1 MNGDSTY
8 RRMVG
13 IALGASLGAVYGLI
27 SQLINRILLLDIS
40 FYQPPAG
47 PVGNIL
53 IWASIGAFLG
63 LATAWPRESIHGA
76 LLGAVA
82 SVFVLTILTML
93 TGQRGSET
101 LLGKLLGVAFLILPM
116 LGFFVPLV
124 AVQRW
129 AVNGVVEAHIDR
141 ANWQVAF
148 RRPLL
153 LGAVVVVVGGLSLLP
168 GYARSMLMHANNL
181 IITGLQAKTASELP
195 PALQTPRVGAFL
207 EYAQPPYTL
216 QWDKNNLTRFAIPRP
231 LSDRPTQESVVIA
244 RFSNGW
250 ALVCLYMYSDAEPI
264 CKGFEREE
272 EFQIP

>member
-1 MNGDSTY
+1 
-8 RRMVG
+8 MVG

-63 LATAWPRESIHGA
+63 LAVAWPRESIRGA
-76 LLGAVA
+76 LLGAAA
-82 SVFVLTILTML
+82 SVFVLIVLTVF
-93 TGQRGSET
+93 TGQRDSSA
-101 LLGKLLGVAFLILPM
+101 LYGKLLSVAFLILPM

-124 AVQRW
+124 AAQRW

-141 ANWQVAF
+141 APWHAAL

-153 LGAVVVVVGGLSLLP
+153 LGAIVAVIGGWSLLP
-168 GYARSMLMHANNL
+168 GYARSMITHANNL

-195 PALQTPRVGAFL
+195 LPLQTARVGAFL
-207 EYAQPPYTL
+207 EHAQPPYTL
-216 QWDKNNLTRFAIPRP
+216 QWDKNNITRFAIPRP

-250 ALVCLYMYSDAEPI
+250 ALVCVYMYSDAEPI